1 MTNPKRAGRVFPQE
15 ANELQQIAKTVKSF
29 GLPSC
34 TTDRAVARIR
44 EIADRIDGR
53 KVTTQ
58 KEGGSNPAS
67 R

>member
-15 ANELQQIAKTVKSF
+15 ADELREIARNVKQF
-29 GLPSC
+29 RLPCCS
-34 TTDRAVARIR
+34 TDRAVARIR

-53 KVTTQ
+53 KATTQ
-58 KEGGSNPAS
+58 GEGGSNPAS